1 MQRTDKTVFRD
12 YIFGWI
18 SVIQKIVNERRL
30 EIGVFSYTKKQG
42 KEKKMGNKAF
52 KTIQFK
58 TEPFDEEEG
67 IFSGYGA
74 VFGNVDS
81 GGDIIEHGAF
91 TRTLAKGWE
100 RVKILALHNDAILPI
115 GKPVELREDE
125 NGLYLRAKISDTAT
139 GRDVKT
145 LIKDGVLN
153 ELSIGYEPVVFEY
166 DGNQIRHLKELEL
179 FEVSVVTWA
188 MNEQAVITD
197 YKSMQSRA
205 DEIRDAVSIN
215 PEYLKGAGD
224 EDVKRLCLSLRQA
237 AEQLERMTA
246 EKKKVTNPKKRI
258 PMTVK
263 KKSREIEIIRRK

>member
-1 MQRTDKTVFRD
+1 
-12 YIFGWI
+12 
-18 SVIQKIVNERRL
+18 
-30 EIGVFSYTKKQG
+30 
-42 KEKKMGNKAF
+42 MGNKAF

-58 TEPFDEEEG
+58 TETFDEEEG

-91 TRTLAKGWE
+91 TKTLAKGWE

-145 LIKDGVLN
+145 LIKDGVLS

-205 DEIRDAVSIN
+205 DEIRDAVSVS
-215 PEYLKGAGD
+215 PDYLKGACED
-224 EDVKRLCLSLRQA
+224 EVKRLCMSLRQA
-237 AEQLERMTA
+237 ADQLDGMAAGR
-246 EKKKVTNPKKRI
+246 KKKE
-258 PMTVK
+258 TVKQRKHISKTGK
-263 KKSREIEIIRRK
+263 KKSREIEIIRR

>member
-1 MQRTDKTVFRD
+1 MAKR
-12 YIFGWI
+12 
-18 SVIQKIVNERRL
+18 
-30 EIGVFSYTKKQG
+30 
-42 KEKKMGNKAF
+42 AF

-58 TEPFDEEEG
+58 TEAFDEEEG

-74 VFGNVDS
+74 VFGNIDS

-91 TRTLAKGWE
+91 TKTLAKGWE

-145 LIKDGVLN
+145 LIKDGVLS

-166 DGNQIRHLKELEL
+166 DGNQVRHLKELEL

-197 YKSMQSRA
+197 YKSMQDRA
-205 DEIRDAVSIN
+205 DEIRDAVSVSLA
-215 PEYLKGAGD
+215 YLKGAD
-224 EDVKRLCLSLRQA
+224 ADDVKRLCMSLRQA
-237 AEQLERMTA
+237 ADCLDGMAAGKKGSKTRKQKRRMPVA
-246 EKKKVTNPKKRI
+246 I
-258 PMTVK
+258 
-263 KKSREIEIIRRK
+263 KSRPREIEIIRR